1 MGGDIVRRG
10 QLLSMDALV
19 SIVLVIMILGTVS
32 ATSESLRS
40 GITSMIGWYERSNI
54 ADNMLDVLTKS
65 PGVPEDW
72 DSTGHVIVIG
82 LRDNN
87 SEYLSSAKLFRLI
100 QLVNSNNTTVISKL
114 SELAGGKNFE
124 LRTYYSLYS
133 VEANYSVT
141 PVFGAGPS
149 EAINACDPSDLP
161 TDKPVVAN
169 CSNTF
174 QFTGYQPNNPP
185 PWWLNNYSNPYSVCV
200 LSNTY
205 VGNNFDLALGD
216 YFGIN
221 GNLNVGSDGNVTSGS
236 WFVNGDAT
244 VGNSGYGTVNGDVYV
259 NGTLEVQ
266 SNGHLTASGGVYVS
280 GDAKVHD
287 GAYLN
292 VGRDLYVMGNLDKDG
307 NGNVYVKGSGYVFG
321 NMNPTGS
328 STIISDNDLFIKG
341 SVTMGYSSKIQVSR
355 ELYIGG
361 PLTVK
366 GTVTAGTLYLGDYMY
381 IDDGSTVEVYGDAY
395 IFGNVEVHGTLI
407 VHGNL
412 YIDGNLFI
420 DYSDEVEVD
429 NTLFI
434 SGDVT
439 NHGTLN
445 AGNVEHYIPSD
456 VEMPQFNVNP
466 PVILAPPCVSGEI
479 TGISINISNLSVS
492 MELPGFGF
500 PGFGFQS
507 PWRFAVINGTPV
519 WNEAVINA
527 SKSSASWVEYSER
540 RLPMVALIYSREY
553 NITMRDQL
561 PVEIYSGILYSTP
574 SGYLNITLPRD
585 TDGSFVIVGFYTM
598 GSSEGYMG
606 LAVQKVGAKILAAT
620 TLTVKTSQGSQP
632 LNEEECNIRQ
642 AQNSILVPVSC
653 ILPPA
658 TVTNS
663 VSFTLWM
670 YDSSFPWVE
679 IEDLGNL
686 KALMMPSHR
695 VCLIRLWVWGG

>member
-1 MGGDIVRRG
+1 MRRG

-65 PGVPEDW
+65 PGVPENW
-72 DSTGHVIVIG
+72 STTGHIVALG
-82 LRDNN
+82 LRDTD
-87 SEYLSSAKLFRLI
+87 SEYLSSMKLLRLV
-100 QLVNSNNTTVISKL
+100 QLVDSNNTTVISKL
-114 SELAGGKNFE
+114 RELADGKNFE
-124 LRTYYSLYS
+124 LRAYYSLYS
-133 VEANYSVT
+133 VEANYTVT

-149 EAINACDPSDLP
+149 ETVNACDPSDLP

-169 CSNTF
+169 CSSTF

-200 LSNTY
+200 LSSTY
-205 VGNNFDLALGD
+205 VGDNFDLTLGD
-216 YFGIN
+216 YFGVN
-221 GNLNVGSDGNVTSGS
+221 GSLNVASDGNVTSGS
-236 WFVNGDAT
+236 WFINGDAT
-244 VGNSGYGTVNGDVYV
+244 VGNSGYGNVNGDVYV

-266 SNGHLTASGGVYVS
+266 SNGHLTASGGVYVA

-292 VGRDLYVMGNLDKDG
+292 VGRDLYVLGDLDKDG
-307 NGNVYVKGSGYVFG
+307 NGNVHVKGSGYVFG

-328 STIISDNDLFIKG
+328 STIISDNSLFVKG

-361 PLTVK
+361 PLTVR
-366 GTVTAGTLYLGDYMY
+366 GTVTAGTLYLGGYMY
-381 IDDGSTVEVYGDAY
+381 IDDGSTVEIYGDAY

-412 YIDGNLFI
+412 YINGTLLI
-420 DYSDEVEVD
+420 DYSDEVTVD

-434 SGDVT
+434 SGDIT

-456 VEMPQFNVNP
+456 VEMPPFDITSP
-466 PVILAPPCVSGEI
+466 SILAPPCVSGEI

-492 MELPGFGF
+492 MNLPGFGS
-500 PGFGFQS
+500 QT
-507 PWRFAVINGTPV
+507 PWGFAVINGTPV
-519 WNEAVINA
+519 RDEAIINA
-527 SKSSASWVEYSER
+527 SKSSASWVEYSDR
-540 RLPMVALIYSREY
+540 RLPMVALVYSKEY
-553 NITMRDQL
+553 NITVNDQL
-561 PVEIYSGILYSTP
+561 PMEIYSGILYSTP
-574 SGYLNITLPRD
+574 SGYLNITLPHG
-585 TDGSFVIVGFYTM
+585 TDGGFVIVGFYTK

-606 LAVQKVGAKILAAT
+606 LAVQEIGTKIFAAT
-620 TLTVKTSQGSQP
+620 TLSVKTPQGVQP
-632 LNEEECNIRQ
+632 FNRGECNIRQ
-642 AQNSILVPVSC
+642 IQDSVLIPVSC

-663 VSFTLWM
+663 VSFALWM
-670 YDSSFPWVE
+670 YDSNLPWVS

-686 KALMMPSHR
+686 NALMRASRR